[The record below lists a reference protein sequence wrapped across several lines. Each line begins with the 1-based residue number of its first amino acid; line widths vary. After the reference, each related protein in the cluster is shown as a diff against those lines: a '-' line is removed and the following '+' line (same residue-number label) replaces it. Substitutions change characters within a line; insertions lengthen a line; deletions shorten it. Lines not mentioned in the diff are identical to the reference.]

1 VPLSHDPWLGG
12 TELEGD
18 GAASTESRWRA
29 MGTEVHVLVSG
40 DPWLLVLARH
50 RVADLES
57 RWSRFIPGSEV
68 SRLNRAHGQAMAV
81 SAETLRLLRV
91 AIDGWRRTDGLY
103 DPTVLGDLVRAGY
116 DRSLELLP
124 RSRPDQPTSTW
135 RRGAD
140 EIHVGDGQVR
150 LPAGVGF
157 DPGGVG
163 KGLAADIVAA
173 ELVAAGAD
181 RVLVDIGGDLRVE
194 GRAPLGGWTIALPDG
209 GTIRLDDGGVATSGA
224 SRRRWLVGGETRHH
238 LVDPRTG
245 RSADIPIDRT
255 VTVVAA
261 EAWQAEVLA
270 TAAIVAGPGTGDD
283 LVRRAGAHTAEAWM
297 AAS

>member
-1 VPLSHDPWLGG
+1 MGGVATLG
-12 TELEGD
+12 
-18 GAASTESRWRA
+18 SQWRA
-29 MGTEVHVLVSG
+29 MGTEVNVLVSG

-57 RWSRFIPGSEV
+57 RWSRFIPDSEV

-81 SAETLRLLRV
+81 STETLRLVRV
-91 AIDGWRRTDGLY
+91 AIEGWRRTDGLY

-124 RSRPDQPTSTW
+124 ASRPVEPMSAW
-135 RRGAD
+135 RRGAG
-140 EIHVGDGQVR
+140 EIHVGDDQVR
-150 LPAGVGF
+150 LPDGVGF

-173 ELVAAGAD
+173 ELLAAGAD
-181 RVLVDIGGDLRVE
+181 RVLVDIGGDLRVA
-194 GRAPLGGWTIALPDG
+194 GRAPAGGWSIALPEG
-209 GTIRLDDGGVATSGA
+209 GTVRLDGGGVATSGP
-224 SRRRWLVGGETRHH
+224 SRRRWLVAGQTRHH

-245 RSADIPIDRT
+245 RPADIPSDRA

-270 TAAIVAGPGTGDD
+270 TAAVVAGPGLGDE
-283 LVRRAGAHTAEAWM
+283 LVRCAGAHTAMAWM